1 MSKRGFTDDFQE
13 VCMKDEVNRKARER
27 CSYTLWHDQKVAEE
41 LRPLNVVILNPS
53 AEGGMPHTR
62 APAIICLPAYFPEEK
77 MEETIKH
84 EKVHLDQRTNLERWK
99 EKLLDEGWTEEQE
112 DDVPEEW
119 RKRCRLNPDTYYSRF
134 YAWLGRY
141 IPLPLFIRTDKPE
154 LKEVEVRWWDKK
166 EERLMKTP
174 PTSYTKTYGNRSDS
188 EMEHPFEL
196 YAYSV

>member
-1 MSKRGFTDDFQE
+1 
-13 VCMKDEVNRKARER
+13 MKDEVNRKARER